1 MQNVLDNPKREL
13 RQFERRPYSKTIDFS
28 VSAIESRKL
37 RWLDLKGKA
46 IDICDTGIGIET
58 DYPME
63 PGHIMWFNGGM
74 EDKAGFVR
82 WCMKLDN
89 TYRVGI
95 KLDGRQIRHLDE
107 ATDVFNK
114 QLEEIEKKCSAPE
127 ANPDE
132 ILKAITTAMNNIIY
146 ACDNFEREAQDKD
159 VIRDARIRFR
169 EKTNPI
175 LSKSYFIN
183 RVRTWPQGYQGD
195 YKTLE
200 SAYRN
205 IPLSEGI
212 GYYLDL
218 YLLNLPL
225 AHAVRNRLKKLKEI
239 LRNELLD
246 RQKPSVLN
254 IACGSCREVFELAPE
269 IEKSGAKI
277 TCIDLDNDALSFA
290 ANRLSYTN
298 ISTLTSD
305 QVNLRKY
312 NALRMFDHELNMSEF
327 GKQDIIYSV
336 GFFDYLESEFL
347 SKLLGA
353 LYAMLKP
360 GGKLIASFKD
370 TNRYRHQ
377 DFHWISDWDGFLQ
390 RNEEDF
396 RSIFFDAKIPEDA
409 ITELREDSG
418 VIVFYTLCK
427 HETAMPLGAKD
438 AEITDAFFIR

>member
-1 MQNVLDNPKREL
+1 MQKVLNNPKVIIYPTDTLYEEIKENALFISEEKEKYTKYLAKATEL
-13 RQFERRPYSKTIDFS
+13 FNKKLED
-28 VSAIESRKL
+28 IEKRCYDPTENPEEL
-37 RWLDLKGKA
+37 LKATKKA
-46 IDICDTGIGIET
+46 ISEALYICEEFEQRVKDQDI
-58 DYPME
+58 
-63 PGHIMWFNGGM
+63 
-74 EDKAGFVR
+74 
-82 WCMKLDN
+82 
-89 TYRVGI
+89 
-95 KLDGRQIRHLDE
+95 
-107 ATDVFNK
+107 
-114 QLEEIEKKCSAPE
+114 
-127 ANPDE
+127 
-132 ILKAITTAMNNIIY
+132 
-146 ACDNFEREAQDKD
+146 
-159 VIRDARIRFR
+159 IRDARIEFR

-175 LSKSYFIN
+175 LSKSFFIN

-200 SAYRN
+200 GAYRN

-254 IACGSCREVFELAPE
+254 IACVLCREVFELAPE

-298 ISTLTSD
+298 VSTLTSD
-305 QVNLRKY
+305 QINLRKY

-347 SKLLGA
+347 SKLLGT

-370 TNRYRHQ
+370 AKRYRHK

-427 HETAMPLGAKD
+427 NETAMPLGAKD
-438 AEITDAFFIR
+438 AEITDAFCLR

>member
-1 MQNVLDNPKREL
+1 MQKVLNNPKVIIYPTDTLYEEIKENALFISEEKEKYTKYLAKATEL
-13 RQFERRPYSKTIDFS
+13 FNKKLED
-28 VSAIESRKL
+28 IEKRCYDPTENPEEL
-37 RWLDLKGKA
+37 LKATKKA
-46 IDICDTGIGIET
+46 ISEVLYICEEFEQRVKDQDI
-58 DYPME
+58 
-63 PGHIMWFNGGM
+63 
-74 EDKAGFVR
+74 
-82 WCMKLDN
+82 
-89 TYRVGI
+89 
-95 KLDGRQIRHLDE
+95 
-107 ATDVFNK
+107 
-114 QLEEIEKKCSAPE
+114 
-127 ANPDE
+127 
-132 ILKAITTAMNNIIY
+132 
-146 ACDNFEREAQDKD
+146 
-159 VIRDARIRFR
+159 IRDARIEFR

-175 LSKSYFIN
+175 LSKSFFIN

-200 SAYRN
+200 GAYRN

-305 QVNLRKY
+305 QVNLHKY
-312 NALRMFDHELNMSEF
+312 NALRMFDNELNMNEF

-336 GFFDYLESEFL
+336 GFFDYLPSDFL
-347 SKLLGA
+347 VNMLKA
-353 LYAMLKP
+353 LYNLLNPK
-360 GGKLIASFKD
+360 GILISSFKD
-370 TNRYRHQ
+370 ATRYRHQ
-377 DFHWISDWDGFLQ
+377 DFHWIVDWDGFLQ
-390 RNEEDF
+390 RSEEDF
-396 RSIFFDAKIPEDA
+396 RSIFFDAEIPDSA
-409 ITELREDSG
+409 ISEMREDSG
-418 VIVFYTLCK
+418 TIVFYV
-427 HETAMPLGAKD
+427 
-438 AEITDAFFIR
+438 ITK